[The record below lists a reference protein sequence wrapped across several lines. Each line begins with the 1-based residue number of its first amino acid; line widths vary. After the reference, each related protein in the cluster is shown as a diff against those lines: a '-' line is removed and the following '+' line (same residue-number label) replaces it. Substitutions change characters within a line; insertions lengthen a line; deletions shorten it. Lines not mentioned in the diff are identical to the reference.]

1 MDESFLSLLRC
12 PRTCGE
18 LRLAGAE
25 ELAGYNEG
33 VGEGRLSNAAGR
45 KLTQAMEDALVS
57 ECGGWLYPVHEGIPV
72 LLVEEAVAL
81 ADTCA

>member
-12 PRTCGE
+12 PRTGGE

-25 ELAGYNEG
+25 ELAVYNEG
-33 VGEGRLSNAAGR
+33 VREGRLSNAAGE
-45 KLTQAMEDALVS
+45 KVAPAMEGALVS
-57 ECGGWLYPVHEGIPV
+57 ECGLWLYPIQEGIPV
-72 LLVEEAVAL
+72 LLVDEAVPL

>member
-12 PRTCGE
+12 PRTGGE

-25 ELAGYNEG
+25 ELAEYNAS
-33 VGEGRLSNAAGR
+33 VVEGRLSNAAGR
-45 KLTQAMEDALVS
+45 KLTRALEGALVS